1 MTKKIETVTVP
12 AHETEVWSDEEGC
25 FVQNTPSNFYIVNGL
40 GDSVYFL
47 TKDRAKAQ
55 AVVNELYGDNKYVIR
70 AVKDQKG
77 RSKLES
83 GEYSVVGSNTRKC
96 FSPRL
101 KGLK

>member
-1 MTKKIETVTVP
+1 MNKKIETVTVP
-12 AHETEVWSDEEGC
+12 AHEVEVWSDEGGC
-25 FVQNTPSNFYIVNGL
+25 FVQNTPSNFFVVDGM

-55 AVVNELYGDNKYVIR
+55 AAANELYDGKYIIR
-70 AVKDQKG
+70 AVKDQKTKS
-77 RSKLES
+77 RLES
-83 GEYSVVGSNTRKC
+83 GSCSVVGSNTRKC

>member
-12 AHETEVWSDEEGC
+12 AHEAEVWSDEEGC
-25 FVQNTPSNFYIVNGL
+25 FVQNTASNFYIVNGL

-55 AVVNELYGDNKYVIR
+55 AAANELYGDNKYVVR
-70 AVKDQKG
+70 AVKDQKTKS
-77 RSKLES
+77 RLES
-83 GEYSVVGSNTRKC
+83 GTLSCTGTSTRKC